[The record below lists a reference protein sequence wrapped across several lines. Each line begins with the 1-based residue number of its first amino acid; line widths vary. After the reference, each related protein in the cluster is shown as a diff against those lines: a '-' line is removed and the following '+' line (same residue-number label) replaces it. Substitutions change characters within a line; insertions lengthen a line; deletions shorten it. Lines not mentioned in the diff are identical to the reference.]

1 VKTGENIKHPH
12 PYTVALGGTDNEP
25 VDRSA
30 LIDAILS
37 DIGVPECLLPTDP
50 STRAVRESLGDSRL
64 FDSPACHIVA
74 GANGS
79 GKSTFALHFLPRYAA
94 CLEFVNPDLIALG
107 LSPFDATRAAVRAG
121 RLVLERI
128 ASLSAAKKDFGFETT
143 LSGLGYLELLKN
155 LRSTGYRL
163 HLYYLWTPSCELLL
177 SRIRQRIATGGHAVP
192 DQDVRRRYD
201 RSLKN
206 LKTYTAIMDKI
217 RIFDNSGMKPVLVY
231 EKNDEAIVYD
241 TVRFAQMKLEIA
253 LWRHP

>member
-1 VKTGENIKHPH
+1 MRP
-12 PYTVALGGTDNEP
+12 P
-25 VDRSA
+25 
-30 LIDAILS
+30 
-37 DIGVPECLLPTDP
+37 
-50 STRAVRESLGDSRL
+50 
-64 FDSPACHIVA
+64 SPASAIWIA
-74 GANGS
+74 E
-79 GKSTFALHFLPRYAA
+79 KPALNRLP
-94 CLEFVNPDLIALG
+94 VVPV
-107 LSPFDATRAAVRAG
+107 LSLD
-121 RLVLERI
+121 
-128 ASLSAAKKDFGFETT
+128 
-143 LSGLGYLELLKN
+143 
-155 LRSTGYRL
+155 
-163 HLYYLWTPSCELLL
+163 PSCELLL

>member
-1 VKTGENIKHPH
+1 MKTGENIKHPH

-79 GKSTFALHFLPRYAA
+79 GKSTFALNFLPRYAA

-107 LSPFDATRAAVRAG
+107 LSPFDATRAAVRASVLLNG
-121 RLVLERI
+121 IRLPVGSGFRI
-128 ASLSAAKKDFGFETT
+128 
-143 LSGLGYLELLKN
+143 
-155 LRSTGYRL
+155 
-163 HLYYLWTPSCELLL
+163 
-177 SRIRQRIATGGHAVP
+177 
-192 DQDVRRRYD
+192 
-201 RSLKN
+201 
-206 LKTYTAIMDKI
+206 
-217 RIFDNSGMKPVLVY
+217 
-231 EKNDEAIVYD
+231 
-241 TVRFAQMKLEIA
+241 
-253 LWRHP
+253 